1 MAIITLL
8 APATRIGYLLYPIN
22 FFVWGY
28 LFKEPTPALEPE
40 PDADPGGESVLVA

>member
-1 MAIITLL
+1 MAVVTLL

-28 LFKEPTPALEPE
+28 LFSAADE
-40 PDADPGGESVLVA
+40 PDPHGLLLSADLVPAPA